1 MKPCIFNEKPH
12 IPPPPLTLLTGP
24 QQSEHLVT
32 SYNEKMTFD
41 MYARCSIQHVHGC
54 EAAVALVLNCI
65 GHVHVRTI
73 HMAPSGKPW
82 DWYCF
87 AALGVILGVKASCF
101 LQETRLHFNLFDQ
114 DDVTRDNCQ
123 PTPRPSAPSQQ

>member
-1 MKPCIFNEKPH
+1 
-12 IPPPPLTLLTGP
+12 
-24 QQSEHLVT
+24 
-32 SYNEKMTFD
+32 MTFD

-123 PTPRPSAPSQQ
+123 PTPRPFTSIATATHGIREQLLETLTSVTCQWNNNTRSGH